1 MDRFDSKL
9 SKYIQRSDLNSFRAR
24 NVINSLAYELIMEPL
39 ALPLADKRQL
49 KGELKPEGLVTFG
62 DVSSSVYTA
71 LAHCICA
78 SKGPNGRKLIQV

>member
-24 NVINSLAYELIMEPL
+24 EVINSLADELIMEPL
-39 ALPLADKRQL
+39 ALPISNQKQL
-49 KGELKPEGLVTFG
+49 KGELKPEGLVTSEAG
-62 DVSSSVYTA
+62 SVYTA

-78 SKGPNGRKLIQV
+78 SKGPIGLQHISV